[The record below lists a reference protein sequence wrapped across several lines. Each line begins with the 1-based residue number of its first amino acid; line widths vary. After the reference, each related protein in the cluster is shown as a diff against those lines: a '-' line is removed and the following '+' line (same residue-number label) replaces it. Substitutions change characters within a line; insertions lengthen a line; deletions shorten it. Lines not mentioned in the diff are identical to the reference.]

1 MDGVFRLIYNKRSL
15 PVRSAARFPRAAV
28 GAAQASSVSLSFIRR
43 RRVFAFSP
51 PIQYM
56 CREPSPANSRPLRHL
71 QDSRRKP
78 KRQLYPHRSK
88 HHSIKTTRIA
98 GGLLLGYNPWL
109 ARPAPQGAWPG
120 RPSRP
125 RALDAGQPPEA
136 AGLRRYL
143 ANGSS
148 YSLTLSLSS
157 AWSEASCSRMYFAMV
172 ASFRPTVET

>member
-1 MDGVFRLIYNKRSL
+1 MRVVCSWGITHGSLGLRLKR
-15 PVRSAARFPRAAV
+15 AR
-28 GAAQASSVSLSFIRR
+28 
-43 RRVFAFSP
+43 
-51 PIQYM
+51 
-56 CREPSPANSRPLRHL
+56 
-71 QDSRRKP
+71 
-78 KRQLYPHRSK
+78 
-88 HHSIKTTRIA
+88 
-98 GGLLLGYNPWL
+98 
-109 ARPAPQGAWPG
+109 PG

>member
-1 MDGVFRLIYNKRSL
+1 MSASDGASFGEQGDERSERQQA
-15 PVRSAARFPRAAV
+15 PRPRRSNSASSQSAALPNATDIARAN
-28 GAAQASSVSLSFIRR
+28 GAHVRPNARICPSASQL
-43 RRVFAFSP
+43 FSP
-51 PIQYM
+51 P
-56 CREPSPANSRPLRHL
+56 
-71 QDSRRKP
+71 
-78 KRQLYPHRSK
+78 
-88 HHSIKTTRIA
+88 HHKIKTTRIA

-125 RALDAGQPPEA
+125 RALDARQPPEA
-136 AGLRRYL
+136 ADLRRYL

-148 YSLTLSLSS
+148 YSLTLSLPS